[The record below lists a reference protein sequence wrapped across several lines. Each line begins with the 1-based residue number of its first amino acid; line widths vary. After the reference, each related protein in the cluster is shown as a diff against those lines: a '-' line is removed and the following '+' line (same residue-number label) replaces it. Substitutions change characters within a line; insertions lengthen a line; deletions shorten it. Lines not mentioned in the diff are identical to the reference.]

1 MLLVIKNL
9 TKEILKNKIF
19 LILLFIMTIF
29 TSFLFFFIRFS
40 IDGNMIVLNSLTTLS
55 EQQLNYKNALMSN
68 SGLSL
73 IVIIAFTITT
83 SLLFIM
89 FYFRFYN
96 VAKKQIGVLKAIGVK
111 TITLQ
116 LYFTIFAFVFSSI
129 GLLLGMLFGYFASSI
144 PMTNNSRSY
153 DVYGLVK
160 GINLTSI
167 LLGILLPVII
177 FSVTMFL
184 CNYTLYNKNNV
195 TLLFNQKQNSK
206 QSITLNIA
214 DVAVQKLP
222 LKNKAPLRI
231 ALRKP
236 LAISLIIVASTVF
249 TVMLVLGWSL
259 TLSSESNY
267 KTQTDGHYYEY
278 EAKFDE
284 IQTEQNHKNTL
295 YYLSVDGNVLN
306 KGNEI
311 EQTIFGMDINDEIYT
326 LKNQKDVTLGQLEA
340 GFCYISLGTSE
351 MYGIDINDSIKIKIK
366 DKQIDLTVKDIAY
379 NAKTKTL
386 VISREQLAIILEI
399 PSQSFNGALSIDD
412 LYPNATEVINSE
424 MRKDMLERDK
434 VTSAA
439 SAVMNNAIG
448 IVSGIILIFLA
459 LFITFQDAQ
468 KDILIMNTL
477 GYQNKEIRKLLIN
490 VFLPILIIG
499 FVIMAYPAVLIAK
512 SVQMSLSLSM
522 GDYMPF
528 STNIWVILVG
538 FATIATI
545 YWLSQLIF
553 SLGIKHSLKKKGIIE
568 YLDSI

>member
-19 LILLFIMTIF
+19 LMLLFIMTIF

-68 SGLSL
+68 SRLSL

-214 DVAVQKLP
+214 DVAVRKLP

-311 EQTIFGMDINDEIYT
+311 EQTICGMDINDEIYT

-366 DKQIDLTVKDIAY
+366 DKQIELTVKDIAY

-468 KDILIMNTL
+468 KDIIIMNTL

-499 FVIMAYPAVLIAK
+499 FVIMAYPAVLIAR